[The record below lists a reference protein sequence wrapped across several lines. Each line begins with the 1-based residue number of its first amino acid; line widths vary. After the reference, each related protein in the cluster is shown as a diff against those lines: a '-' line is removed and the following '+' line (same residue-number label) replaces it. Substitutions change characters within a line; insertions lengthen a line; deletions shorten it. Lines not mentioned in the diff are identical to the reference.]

1 MRYTALADD
10 DARALPQL
18 ASWTVANG
26 NISKEFALVEFANIP
41 DFVREVVAIA
51 DRLDH
56 HPDID
61 IRYPDRVIIRVSTH
75 AIGGLSMHDVD
86 LATMIDA
93 LMSRP

>member
-18 ASWTVANG
+18 ASWTVAEG
-26 NISKEFALVEFANIP
+26 AISKEFTLGAFANIP

-61 IRYPDRVIIRVSTH
+61 IRYPDRVLVKVSTH
-75 AIGGLSMHDVD
+75 AIGGLSMHDVT

-93 LMSRP
+93 LMLRH